1 MHRPED
7 QDTPADL
14 PPPFPHITTHRLASS
29 LQASK
34 RADGGAEMAE
44 EVPCSAPLQG
54 AAIMLRLRGRRKK
67 QTSSTS
73 TSSRSTST
81 SSSSDND
88 GINGAYPLVYWGMTT
103 ECRGC
108 DLPPLAAV
116 VDLND
121 TTCLRLD
128 SLTGRKCGLL
138 GEG

>member
-1 MHRPED
+1 
-7 QDTPADL
+7 
-14 PPPFPHITTHRLASS
+14 
-29 LQASK
+29 
-34 RADGGAEMAE
+34 MAE

-54 AAIMLRLRGRRKK
+54 AAIMHGRREK

-88 GINGAYPLVYWGMTT
+88 GSNGAYPLVYWGVTT

-108 DLPPLAAV
+108 NLPPLAAV
-116 VDLND
+116 VDVN